1 MVTTVSWRKGVNLWS
16 FACHHRGVLTEDFE
30 RTRAI
35 LRGHDEGCLLM
46 LDLIFSVG
54 SIGFRMR
61 ARCDRFSG
69 ACETDQR
76 KAKARHNRWDAK
88 LRSYATRSAVM
99 PRSPISI
106 SATPVSPIRGASR
119 QNWSSFCDRR
129 FIGPCRKKESAR
141 LLISP
146 VQESLSCKRSKYLC
160 SDRPSKLPTNGSVNR

>member
-1 MVTTVSWRKGVNLWS
+1 LPRSLRALTRLQTRPDPIFGGPSESTAICCFENGMVMTFSWRKGVNLWS
-16 FACHHRGVLTEDFE
+16 FACQHRGVLTEDFE

-119 QNWSSFCDRR
+119 QN
-129 FIGPCRKKESAR
+129 
-141 LLISP
+141 
-146 VQESLSCKRSKYLC
+146 
-160 SDRPSKLPTNGSVNR
+160 